1 MTHHTLKTYSTEKGD
16 PVCLHENKFFKMMFN
31 GYYHYLDA
39 VRFARGV
46 ATVPMFE
53 NGDLLLVRLRRAP
66 AIGFSV
72 EFPRGGVDADE
83 EFANAAARELSEETG
98 YQVDAAGLQ
107 RLGTVGAD
115 TATINGTMEVYRV
128 RIPDSAFQG
137 AYDAEEI
144 DVPMRVTRAQFEEM
158 VRTGKIVDGI
168 TLASWTLACL
178 CP

>member
-1 MTHHTLKTYSTEKGD
+1 MTHHTLKTYATEKGT
-16 PVCLHENKFFKMMFN
+16 PICLHENKFFRMMFN

-39 VRFARGV
+39 VRFGRGV
-46 ATVPMFE
+46 ATVPVFE

-83 EFANAAARELSEETG
+83 GYAQAAARELAEETG
-98 YQVDAAGLQ
+98 FHVEAPQLQ
-107 RLGTVGAD
+107 RLGKLGAD

-128 RIPDSAFQG
+128 TIPDSAFQG
-137 AYDAEEI
+137 TYDTEEI
-144 DVPMRVTRAQFEEM
+144 DVPMRVSRAQFEEM
-158 VRTGKIVDGI
+158 VREGVIVDGI
-168 TLASWTLACL
+168 TLAAWTLSCL